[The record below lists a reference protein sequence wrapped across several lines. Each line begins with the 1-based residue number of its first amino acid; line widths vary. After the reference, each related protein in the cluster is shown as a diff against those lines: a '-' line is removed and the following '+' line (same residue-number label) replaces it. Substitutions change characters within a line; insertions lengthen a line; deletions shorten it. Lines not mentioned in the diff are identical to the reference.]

1 MPWANIFFESETM
14 GEFEASLEKKKKKPE
29 SGFVTSISEF
39 LFYITV

>member
-1 MPWANIFFESETM
+1 MPWANIFFESKTM
-14 GEFEASLEKKKKKPE
+14 GEFEASLEKKKKPE